1 MSRMA
6 LREDPELNEDRALS
20 RLIPSFAGLRV
31 LEIGAGDGRITRK
44 FAHAAASV
52 IAIDP
57 KTEDIARLR
66 ADLAVVD
73 ARAIGIHDLKI
84 APQSIDVAIFSWSL

>member
-1 MSRMA
+1 MA
-6 LREDPELNEDRALS
+6 LREDPERHEDRALS

-57 KTEDIARLR
+57 KAEDIERLR
-66 ADLAVVD
+66 AELAHVD
-73 ARAIGIHDLKI
+73 ARATGIQDVQI
-84 APQSIDVAIFSWSL
+84 APHSIDVAIFSWSL